1 MLEQRLVAEAAGRVT
16 GALLVPAHDG
26 ELHARDVQ
34 QFGEGFGGLLGPV
47 LQGAGAADP
56 VQVVDLGEV
65 LDVLAD
71 DRDLEVDL
79 LGPLHPLLLGQP
91 PGLPFFSRFL
101 SIVPASDG
109 NADSII
115 TW

>member
-1 MLEQRLVAEAAGRVT
+1 MQ
-16 GALLVPAHDG
+16 
-26 ELHARDVQ
+26 EL
-34 QFGEGFGGLLGPV
+34 GEGLGGLLGPV

-56 VQVVDLGEV
+56 VEVVELREV

-71 DRDLEVDL
+71 DGNLEVDL
-79 LGPLHPLLLGQP
+79 LGPLDALLLRQA